1 MDYSSAFDTVDHSL
15 LLLVLKNVFNI
26 NDSPLLWIKSYL
38 ADRFVYVS
46 LNHSSSIPSTS
57 TYGVPQG
64 SILGPL
70 LFILYVSELSNII
83 SSHNLNSL
91 SYADDSHLY
100 ACFDQSS
107 LKTTM
112 SSISTCLTS
121 IENWST
127 SMSLKLNPSKFEL
140 IYFDRVGKL
149 TKDSCNFSSN
159 VIEPSNHIRSLG
171 FIFDSKLT
179 LSNQI
184 CSVTKC
190 SYFHLQRIRQL
201 LPYLDDPSLHL
212 LVSALILS
220 RIDYCNSLYYG
231 LPENTLKPLNKVFN
245 FAVRL
250 VSRSPQYTHITPSLI
265 LLHWL
270 PIKYR
275 IIFKVSLM
283 MFKLKNNFSPTYLK
297 KLIVQPYR
305 RNLRSS
311 SHNHYFI
318 PSINHSF
325 AKHSFTYAGPYIWN
339 SLPSNLLCCNSLL
352 TFRNGLK
359 TFLFGK
365 FIEERL

>member
-1 MDYSSAFDTVDHSL
+1 M
-15 LLLVLKNVFNI
+15 
-26 NDSPLLWIKSYL
+26 
-38 ADRFVYVS
+38 
-46 LNHSSSIPSTS
+46 
-57 TYGVPQG
+57 
-64 SILGPL
+64 
-70 LFILYVSELSNII
+70 
-83 SSHNLNSL
+83 
-91 SYADDSHLY
+91 
-100 ACFDQSS
+100 
-107 LKTTM
+107 
-112 SSISTCLTS
+112 
-121 IENWST
+121 
-127 SMSLKLNPSKFEL
+127 
-140 IYFDRVGKL
+140 
-149 TKDSCNFSSN
+149 
-159 VIEPSNHIRSLG
+159 
-171 FIFDSKLT
+171 
-179 LSNQI
+179 
-184 CSVTKC
+184 
-190 SYFHLQRIRQL
+190 
-201 LPYLDDPSLHL
+201 

-245 FAVRL
+245 FAARL

-325 AKHSFTYAGPYIWN
+325 AKRSFTYAGPYIWN